1 MSERSERILAGI
13 HARFTRH
20 RPVDLDTNF
29 FEAGFTS
36 AMLAA
41 VLADLLDDGFGVSLV
56 DLYRH
61 PTVRALAA
69 ALGIEERRAPAA
81 LPWQV

>member
-1 MSERSERILAGI
+1 MTGGLDLGGI
-13 HARFTRH
+13 HGVFTRR
-20 RPVDLDTNF
+20 RPVGLDTNF

-41 VLADLLDDGFGVSLV
+41 VLAELRDAGLGLSLV

-69 ALGIEERRAPAA
+69 SVGIEERRAPTT
-81 LPWQV
+81 LPWQR